1 MRAITFKI
9 KNSPLKCEMPH
20 FLRWSFVGNNSSQKQ
35 EKKSH
40 DISTTDE
47 THRGFT
53 HKSWPAR
60 HLWTSE
66 KTTGSASI
74 SQDFRTPKEINKD
87 PNGIR
92 HCKKEVLE
100 SFWPT
105 KIHENTYSTVLSSPL
120 RPSCSMFD
128 IHWYSKIQQKRPKRP
143 FVMFLYIYILFFFVC
158 VCVLWW
164 FAASSNTSA
173 VEVLPN
179 RSRLSIKSLT
189 GTWRGMRHGQQLQL
203 VIGLEGARMSRL
215 ATKRHS
221 ITRWSPLLQIKHCIK
236 SRCHLSCHV
245 IHVMN
250 ICIQLLSPK
259 TSFKKPKLRQ
269 LKITVHSVQ
278 RCFIRVL
285 HSGTYL

>member
-1 MRAITFKI
+1 MNCLI
-9 KNSPLKCEMPH
+9 SWD
-20 FLRWSFVGNNSSQKQ
+20 RWSFVGDNSSQKQ
-35 EKKSH
+35 EK
-40 DISTTDE
+40 IQVTTYQQPTKQTPLVSPTNHGLPD
-47 THRGFT
+47 
-53 HKSWPAR
+53 
-60 HLWTSE
+60 TSE
-66 KTTGSASI
+66 PRRRK
-74 SQDFRTPKEINKD
+74 
-87 PNGIR
+87 
-92 HCKKEVLE
+92 
-100 SFWPT
+100 FWSHFGQQKYV
-105 KIHENTYSTVLSSPL
+105 KIHTVLSSPL
-120 RPSCSMFD
+120 RPGCSMFD

-143 FVMFLYIYILFFFVC
+143 FVMFWYILVFFLC

-189 GTWRGMRHGQQLQL
+189 GTWRGMRHGQQL

>member
-1 MRAITFKI
+1 MESVIVKRKFWSHFGQQKYMKI
-9 KNSPLKCEMPH
+9 HTVQYCHRLWGQVVVCLIFIDIPRSN
-20 FLRWSFVGNNSSQKQ
+20 
-35 EKKSH
+35 KK
-40 DISTTDE
+40 
-47 THRGFT
+47 G
-53 HKSWPAR
+53 
-60 HLWTSE
+60 
-66 KTTGSASI
+66 
-74 SQDFRTPKEINKD
+74 QKD
-87 PNGIR
+87 PSW
-92 HCKKEVLE
+92 C
-100 SFWPT
+100 F
-105 KIHENTYSTVLSSPL
+105 
-120 RPSCSMFD
+120 
-128 IHWYSKIQQKRPKRP
+128 
-143 FVMFLYIYILFFFVC
+143 YIYIYCFFLC

>member
-1 MRAITFKI
+1 
-9 KNSPLKCEMPH
+9 MPH

-35 EKKSH
+35 EKIPSH

-47 THRGFT
+47 TNPPGFT

-66 KTTGSASI
+66 KEVLSHFGQQKYIKIHTVQYCHRLWGQVVVCLIFIDIPRSNKKG
-74 SQDFRTPKEINKD
+74 QKD
-87 PNGIR
+87 P
-92 HCKKEVLE
+92 L
-100 SFWPT
+100 
-105 KIHENTYSTVLSSPL
+105 SPL
-120 RPSCSMFD
+120 WCFD
-128 IHWYSKIQQKRPKRP
+128 I
-143 FVMFLYIYILFFFVC
+143 YIYMDYICFFFYVC
-158 VCVLWW
+158 LCVVMVCGIFKHLGSWG
-164 FAASSNTSA
+164 SSKPVTAN
-173 VEVLPN
+173 V
-179 RSRLSIKSLT
+179 KSLT

-269 LKITVHSVQ
+269 LNITVHSVQ
-278 RCFIRVL
+278 RCFVRVL
-285 HSGTYL
+285 RSGTYL